1 MPSACN
7 GKYAV
12 GMIASQHTRRLVLRV
27 AFFLF
32 TVLSAFCQSDQLREQ
47 SRRGKE
53 LMSQGRFDEAADIYR
68 AMVKALPGNSGL
80 LLNLGL
86 AEEMGGHFD
95 KAIPHFEAVLKNQPN
110 SVPALTSFAM
120 SHLQLNQPAAALAP
134 LNKLTTLE
142 PKNPN
147 ARGMLAGA
155 EMELGHFENAAQQYR
170 QLTILAPSDA
180 KAWYGLGKA
189 YESLA
194 ASSFE
199 RLSKSD
205 AQSGYVALLLGEART
220 QQRQYRSAFFFYR
233 EGEKKLPQLPG
244 LHSGLAQIYRSTG
257 HPDWAAAEEQQE
269 QDLASAAC
277 KNPTDSACQFARG
290 NFLSAAKG
298 ASGNMSNVAA
308 LFWTTRSYNA
318 LALQS
323 FERLGQLPESVELHA
338 LKAQILRDHGQH
350 LEASKEWSA
359 ALAIAPD
366 RNDPRLKTEL
376 ATSLFLARDYQSAIP
391 AIKEL
396 LSIDADAPDL
406 NFMLGES
413 LWRTQQADVAL
424 PYLEHALQKS
434 PEMLPAHAALGL
446 ALASLNKSA
455 AAIPHLEKAVSLDD
469 DGSLHYS
476 LARAYQASGN
486 TAQAK
491 ANMEEYSKIQRH
503 NAEVNNTV
511 ANESEITA
519 PHPK

>member
-1 MPSACN
+1 
-7 GKYAV
+7 
-12 GMIASQHTRRLVLRV
+12 MIVSQHTRRLVFRA
-27 AFFLF
+27 AFVLF
-32 TVLSAFCQSDQLREQ
+32 TVLSPALSQSEQLEEQ

-68 AMVKALPGNSGL
+68 EMIKALPGNSGL
-80 LLNLGL
+80 ILNLGL

-95 KAIPHFEAVLKNQPN
+95 KAIPHFQAVLKNQPN
-110 SVPALTSFAM
+110 NVPALTSLAM

-134 LNKLTTLE
+134 LNKLITLE
-142 PKNPN
+142 PKNVD

-155 EMELGHFENAAQQYR
+155 EMGLGHFENAAQQYR
-170 QLTILAPSDA
+170 QLTMLAPSDA

-199 RLSKSD
+199 RLSKLD
-205 AQSGYVALLLGEART
+205 AQSGYVALLLGEARM

-233 EGEKKLPQLPG
+233 EAEKKLPQLPG
-244 LHSGLAQIYRSTG
+244 LHSGIAQVYRSTG
-257 HPDWAAAEEQQE
+257 HADWASAEEQRE
-269 QDLASAAC
+269 PNLASAAC
-277 KNPTDSACQFARG
+277 KSPADSACHFAHG
-290 NFLSAAKG
+290 DFLTAAKA
-298 ASGNMSNVAA
+298 ASGNPLNAPA
-308 LFWTTRSYNA
+308 LFWATRSYNA

-323 FERLGQLPESVELHA
+323 FERLGQLPESIELHA
-338 LKAQILRDHGQH
+338 LKAQILRDHGQN

-391 AIKEL
+391 VIKEL
-396 LSIDADAPDL
+396 LSVNADAPDL

-413 LWRTQQADVAL
+413 LWRTQQADAAL

-446 ALASLNKSA
+446 ALASLNKNTE
-455 AAIPHLEKAVSLDD
+455 AIPHLEKAVSLDN

-476 LARAYQASGN
+476 LARVYRASGN
-486 TAQAK
+486 TTQAK

-503 NAEVNNTV
+503 NAEVSNAV